1 MTTDVLDAKDLFLS
15 HYRDFQKRYGRADDG
30 LAALRGSAMER
41 FGDLGLPSQRDE
53 NWRFTPLTALAD
65 TPFQLADHSADDLD
79 TAEFERLLPATGPAV
94 KIVLVNG
101 RYVPR
106 FSKPTGLPEG
116 VFVGSL
122 GAALD
127 GWRERA
133 APHLAKVAHWDK
145 APFVALN

>member
-79 TAEFERLLPATGPAV
+79 TAEFERLLAEPWSWEREKRLKEVREEMQRVAYA
-94 KIVLVNG
+94 ILDA
-101 RYVPR
+101 
-106 FSKPTGLPEG
+106 EG
-116 VFVGSL
+116 
-122 GAALD
+122 
-127 GWRERA
+127 
-133 APHLAKVAHWDK
+133 
-145 APFVALN
+145 